1 MYQSSAEACNI
12 MFTVH
17 CVSVQWIVIS
27 LAPQSLSLRHVKAQ
41 FSAAANDSKSFV
53 LAEWL
58 ASGLCLPR
66 ALTAAPLDLCSLL
79 VSFTAR
85 ELPEG

>member
-1 MYQSSAEACNI
+1 

-17 CVSVQWIVIS
+17 YVSVQWIVIS

-53 LAEWL
+53 LAE
-58 ASGLCLPR
+58 
-66 ALTAAPLDLCSLL
+66 
-79 VSFTAR
+79 
-85 ELPEG
+85 